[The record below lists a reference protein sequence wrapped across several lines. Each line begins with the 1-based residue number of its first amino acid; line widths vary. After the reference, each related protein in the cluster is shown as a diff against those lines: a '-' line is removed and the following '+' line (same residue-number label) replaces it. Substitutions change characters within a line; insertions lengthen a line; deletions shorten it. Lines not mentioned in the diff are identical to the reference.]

1 MTAERF
7 RGDVFPVGLRCT
19 VRAMSTSGDF
29 HAPHVRLA
37 NTPPSVIVRLQD
49 SFVDWASRN
58 AEPGLLRQ
66 LVALLTFDGV
76 LGMAAGGAR
85 GGRQGGRQLTFTSE
99 AADLSVHV
107 LDEGKDTCALDG
119 IVLATGD
126 SDHPYRLRLLD
137 AQSGEPAVEATVTD
151 EFGGFRIRNI
161 PRGQY
166 VLVATDIADEISF
179 GPIQLRSDG

>member
-1 MTAERF
+1 M
-7 RGDVFPVGLRCT
+7 GLSST

-29 HAPHVRLA
+29 HPPHVRLA
-37 NTPPSVIVRLQD
+37 STPPSVMARLQE

-66 LVALLTFDGV
+66 FVALLTFDGV
-76 LGMAAGGAR
+76 PGMAVGGVR
-85 GGRQGGRQLTFTSE
+85 GGSQGARQLTFTSE

-126 SDHPYRLRLLD
+126 TDHPYRLRLLD
-137 AQSGEPAVEATVTD
+137 AHSGEPAVEAAVTD

-161 PRGQY
+161 PSGQY

-179 GPIQLRSDG
+179 GPIQLRSDR